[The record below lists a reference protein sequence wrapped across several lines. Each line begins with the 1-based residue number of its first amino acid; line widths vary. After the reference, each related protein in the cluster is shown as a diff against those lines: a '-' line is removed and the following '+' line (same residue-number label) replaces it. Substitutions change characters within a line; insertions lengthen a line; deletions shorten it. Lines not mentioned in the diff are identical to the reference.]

1 MDRIEVNVRERIVKP
16 VDDVFD
22 AVVEP
27 KRMSNYFISNASG
40 PMIAG
45 TRVDWEFADV
55 GAKVSVDVVE
65 VEQNRKIVFKS
76 DPTDGE
82 GTTTTI
88 GFTPDGKGT
97 TVVTINEASFGM
109 DPAGVQRAMG
119 QTGGWTYFL
128 ACLKAYVTHG
138 INLRVGLKKRITDV

>member
-40 PMIAG
+40 PMTSG

-88 GFTPDGKGT
+88 GFAPDGEGA
-97 TVVTINEASFGM
+97 TVVTINEASFAM
-109 DPAGVQRAMG
+109 DPDGVQRAMG

-138 INLRVGLKKRITDV
+138 INLRVGLNKRITDV

>member
-40 PMIAG
+40 PMTSG

-55 GAKVSVDVVE
+55 GAKVTVDVVE

-88 GFTPDGKGT
+88 GFAPDGEGA
-97 TVVTINEASFGM
+97 TVVTINEASFAM
-109 DPAGVQRAMG
+109 DPDGVQRAMG

-138 INLRVGLKKRITDV
+138 INLRVGLNKRITEI